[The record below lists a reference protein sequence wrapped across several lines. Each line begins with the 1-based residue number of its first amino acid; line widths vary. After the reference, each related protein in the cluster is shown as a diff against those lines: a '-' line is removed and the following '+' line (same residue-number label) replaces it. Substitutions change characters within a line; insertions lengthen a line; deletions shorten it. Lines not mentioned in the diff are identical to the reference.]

1 MKLHFMKY
9 RKLSYWVS
17 GILVA
22 LSILSLGFHG
32 LNYGIDF
39 AGGISMEVK
48 PIAAGYKF
56 SF

>member
-1 MKLHFMKY
+1 MKFHFMKY

-22 LSILSLGFHG
+22 LSILSLATRG

-39 AGGISMEVK
+39 SGGIAMEVT
-48 PIAAGYKF
+48 PITIYH
-56 SF
+56 